1 MTVHLVQ
8 VVEIEDDDFFGMV
21 GEEGAYIPHHR
32 GHFGA
37 IHPVAGVIPPGF
49 GVTGDAEVQVSHPR
63 PELVEYALGL
73 ALAQATEDAVE
84 YGVGETAE

>member
-1 MTVHLVQ
+1 
-8 VVEIEDDDFFGMV
+8 
-21 GEEGAYIPHHR
+21 
-32 GHFGA
+32 
-37 IHPVAGVIPPGF
+37 VAGVIPPGF